1 SHMTPKELLEW
12 QTNWKKIMKR
22 DSRIYFDITDD
33 VEMNTYNKSKMDKR
47 RDLLKRGFLTLGAQI
62 TQFFDTTVTIVI
74 TRRSVENIYLL
85 KDTDILS
92 RAKKNYMKV
101 WSYEKAARFL
111 KNLDVDLDH
120 VDGSKFSQEQIGEN
134 IVCRVICTTGQI
146 PIRDLSADIS
156 QVLKEKRSIKKVWTF
171 GRNPACDY
179 HLGNISRLSN
189 KHFQILLG
197 EDGNLLLNDISTNGT
212 WLNGQKVEKNSN
224 QLLSQGDEITVGVG
238 VESDILSLVI
248 FINDK
253 FKQCLEQNK
262 VDR

>member
-1 SHMTPKELLEW
+1 MGSSHHHHHHSSGLVPRGSH
-12 QTNWKKIMKR
+12 MKR

-120 VDGSKFSQEQIGEN
+120 LSK
-134 IVCRVICTTGQI
+134 TK
-146 PIRDLSADIS
+146 SAS
-156 QVLKEKRSIKKVWTF
+156 LAAPT
-171 GRNPACDY
+171 
-179 HLGNISRLSN
+179 LSN
-189 KHFQILLG
+189 LLH
-197 EDGNLLLNDISTNGT
+197 N
-212 WLNGQKVEKNSN
+212 EK
-224 QLLSQGDEITVGVG
+224 LYGPT
-238 VESDILSLVI
+238 
-248 FINDK
+248 
-253 FKQCLEQNK
+253 
-262 VDR
+262 DRD